1 MATETKAAVL
11 EPNLTLDGLSKQWI
25 KAIVK
30 EAMEEHELKTKLT
43 PVVAEGCSDCSCKGQ
58 IQELTWKL
66 NSLNARYHEDDK
78 YALTKA
84 KLITLMQKMGIE

>member
-1 MATETKAAVL
+1 MPTEIKAAEL
-11 EPNLTLDGLSKQWI
+11 EQNLSLDGLSKQWM
-25 KAIVK
+25 KQIVK
-30 EAMEEHELKTKLT
+30 EAIEQHEVRTM
-43 PVVAEGCSDCSCKGQ
+43 PAPAQGCANCSCKQQ
-58 IQELTWKL
+58 IQEVMWKL

>member
-1 MATETKAAVL
+1 MPTEIKAAVL

-30 EAMEEHELKTKLT
+30 EAIEEHELKTKLT
-43 PVVAEGCSDCSCKGQ
+43 PVAAEGSSDCSCKGQ
-58 IQELTWKL
+58 RQELTWKL

-84 KLITLMQKMGIE
+84 KLITLMQEMGIE

>member
-1 MATETKAAVL
+1 METKAAEL
-11 EPNLTLDGLSKQWI
+11 EPNLSLDGLSKQWMKQI
-25 KAIVK
+25 IK
-30 EAMEEHELKTKLT
+30 EAIEQHELKTM
-43 PVVAEGCSDCSCKGQ
+43 PPPAQGCVNCSCKQ
-58 IQELTWKL
+58 QMEEVMWKL